1 MIETISWIV
10 STALFI
16 MVLAAYISYYIKAAK
31 LEEEK
36 RSLESDLQKSRFD
49 AKRNEFLLAVQIEGE
64 KEVSEKYID
73 AFPAHRIITAQEG
86 YERTVPYYKA
96 TETGPVFA
104 GAIVSVKRRSYE
116 SKSGKDCFEEVKRLT
131 EKEYWKL
138 ILG

>member
-1 MIETISWIV
+1 MIDTLCWIA

-16 MVLAAYISYYIKAAK
+16 LVLAACFSYYIKAAK
-31 LEEEK
+31 LEEKK
-36 RSLESDLQKSRFD
+36 RSLESDLQKALFD
-49 AKRNEFLLAVQIEGE
+49 AKRSEFLLAVQIEGE
-64 KEVSEKYID
+64 KELSEKYID
-73 AFPAHRIITAQEG
+73 AFPAHRINTAQEG

-96 TETGPVFA
+96 TENGPIFA

-131 EKEYWKL
+131 EKEYWKT